1 MKTKRTTIYLLTTV
15 FIVLLTTSCGSISM
29 LSEQSGL
36 SENYLNQIPKDSEL
50 IIVEKDVS
58 DDELFAEVYDIL
70 IERGHRITN
79 HNNER
84 HYLTTEGKKLT
95 DKILQRVTINVS
107 EKGETSKLT
116 IRTEWQG
123 SGYSLYGKVISEW
136 YIAKMKPD
144 ASGVAFTES
153 VVIAKKIKDGKISYE

>member
-1 MKTKRTTIYLLTTV
+1 MNVKRLSSYLVST
-15 FIVLLTTSCGSISM
+15 LLVALLMTSCGSISM

-36 SENYLNQIPKDSEL
+36 SESYLNQIPKDSEL
-50 IIVEKDVS
+50 IIVEKSVS
-58 DDELFAEVYDIL
+58 ADELFAEIYDIL

-95 DKILQRVTINVS
+95 DKILQRMTINVS
-107 EKGETSKLT
+107 EKGGVSKLS

-123 SGYSLYGKVISEW
+123 MGYSMYGKVISEW
-136 YIAKMKPD
+136 YVGKMKPD
-144 ASGVAFTES
+144 ASGVAFAES